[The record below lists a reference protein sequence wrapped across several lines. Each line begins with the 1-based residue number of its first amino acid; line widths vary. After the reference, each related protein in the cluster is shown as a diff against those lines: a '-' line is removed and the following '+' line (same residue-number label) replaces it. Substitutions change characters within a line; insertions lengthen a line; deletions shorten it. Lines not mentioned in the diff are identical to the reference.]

1 MPDQKA
7 GISEVICVCSW
18 GDAPTWEKAAGRIVR
33 NISARHYKLLVPD
46 SELDRFRA
54 ITPSAIQVLPES
66 LYLGDI
72 ASRLNSAIPPER
84 MARRGWYLQ
93 QFIKIAAARA
103 ADPDDVVLIW
113 DADTVPLKPLRFID
127 EAGRVLYYRG
137 SEHHL
142 PYFTLIRDL
151 LGLERKVDFSF
162 IAQCFPL
169 RVRWLHELCGELE
182 QRYNSTWYE
191 AIISRIDFSQ
201 DSGFSEYETMGT
213 YIAHHHP
220 QEIAFSS
227 ASWWRFGNRL
237 VGDITL
243 LTDRKAK
250 ALSRKFDFLSFEK
263 WERKPS
269 FMWLRKLLSR

>member
-1 MPDQKA
+1 MPDQEA

-18 GDAPTWEKAAGRIVR
+18 GDAPTWEKAATRIVR

-46 SELDRFRA
+46 NELERFRE
-54 ITPSAIQVLPES
+54 ITPSAIEVLPES
-66 LYLGDI
+66 RYLGDI
-72 ASRLNSAIPPER
+72 VRRLNAVIPPER

-103 ADPDDVVLIW
+103 AEPDAVVLIW

-127 EAGRVLYYRG
+127 EAGRVLYYKG

-142 PYFTLIRDL
+142 PYFKLIRDL

-169 RVRWLHELCGELE
+169 RVRWLNELCDELE
-182 QRYNSTWYE
+182 HRYNSAWYE

-227 ASWWRFGNRL
+227 ARWWRFGNRL

-243 LTDRKAK
+243 LTDRKAL
-250 ALSRKFDFLSFEK
+250 ALSRKYDFLSFEK
-263 WERKPS
+263 WERRPS
-269 FMWLRKLLSR
+269 FLWLRKLLSR